1 MVHKK
6 ARSSKKKTTAKKVV
20 KKAPAPARTV
30 APVAEPVTAVQP
42 TEPAVVET
50 PTAAK
55 PAAPAA
61 PKTRTSTRKTTT
73 ARKKPA
79 SAAKKPAPV
88 AEEPTPVVEETAPVV
103 EETTPVVEEVAPV
116 VEEAAP
122 VVEEPAPV
130 VEETAPVV
138 EEATPVVEE
147 AAPVAEEPAPVV
159 EEAAPVAEEPAPVVE
174 EAAPVAE
181 EPAPVVEETTPV
193 VEEAAP
199 AEEEPAPVEEE
210 TAPSVEEDVSPV
222 VEEVKPMYEMS
233 NLPRRSIAFI
243 GSECHP
249 FVKTGGLGDVMY
261 ALPRQLVKL
270 NCDVRV
276 ILPRYACIPQ
286 KFQEKME
293 YRGEFYMDLGNTGRN
308 YYVGIMEYVCDGV
321 VYDFIDNQEF
331 FSSGNP
337 YTNLVDDIP
346 KYCFF
351 SKAALAALNYLNW
364 IPDIVH
370 CHDWQAGLVPVYLRT
385 LFKDS
390 PVGHAQ
396 SILTIHNLR
405 FQGIYN
411 IPTIRYW
418 SGLPNEVF
426 QMGALKDGY
435 QDANMLKGG
444 IAYADRVTTVSGT
457 YAGEIQ
463 TAEYGEHLEG
473 HLRYHSGKLRGIVNG
488 IDYDMW
494 NPATDPALAE
504 HYDLGN
510 VLDHKMANK
519 LALQKEL
526 GLEQDEGKFVIGLI
540 SRLTNQKGLDLVSS
554 IIPMVL
560 DGNTQ
565 VVVLGT
571 GDREYEDTFRYY
583 ESAHRGTF
591 CSCIQYDE
599 ARAHRIYAGAD
610 ALLVPSRFEP
620 CGLTQLNA
628 MHYGTLP
635 IVRETGGLK
644 DTVEPY
650 NTFTGD
656 GNGFTFDR
664 YDAGLLLDAINRAKT
679 LYFTNR
685 YHWDEVVQRDMAK
698 DVSWENS
705 ARQYKDLYLEL
716 TQW

>member
-20 KKAPAPARTV
+20 KKAPTPARTV

-79 SAAKKPAPV
+79 SAAKKPASAAKKPAPV

-103 EETTPVVEEVAPV
+103 EEV
-116 VEEAAP
+116 
-122 VVEEPAPV
+122 APV

-138 EEATPVVEE
+138 
-147 AAPVAEEPAPVV
+147 EEPAPVV
-159 EEAAPVAEEPAPVVE
+159 EEAAPVAEEPVPVVEEDAPVVEEAAPVVE

-181 EPAPVVEETTPV
+181 EPAPVVEETTPM

-390 PVGHAQ
+390 PVGHAR

-510 VLDHKMANK
+510 VLEHKMANK

-526 GLEQDEGKFVIGLI
+526 GLEQNTDKFVIGLI

-554 IIPMVL
+554 IIPQVL

-583 ESAHRGTF
+583 ESVHRGTF
-591 CSCIQYDE
+591 CACIQYDE

>member
-20 KKAPAPARTV
+20 RKAPTPARTV

-103 EETTPVVEEVAPV
+103 EETAPVVEEVAPV
-116 VEEAAP
+116 VEETTP
-122 VVEEPAPV
+122 IVEEVAPV

-138 EEATPVVEE
+138 EEA
-147 AAPVAEEPAPVV
+147 APVV
-159 EEAAPVAEEPAPVVE
+159 EEAAPVVEEAAPVVEEPAPVVE

-181 EPAPVVEETTPV
+181 EPAPVVEETTPM

-331 FSSGNP
+331 FSTGNP

-370 CHDWQAGLVPVYLRT
+370 CHDWQAALVPVYLRT

-390 PVGHAQ
+390 PVGHAR

-411 IPTIRYW
+411 IPTIKYW

-504 HYDLGN
+504 NYDLGN

-591 CSCIQYDE
+591 CACIQYDE

-705 ARQYKDLYLEL
+705 ARQYKNLYLEL

>member
-20 KKAPAPARTV
+20 KKAPTPARTV

-103 EETTPVVEEVAPV
+103 EEVAPV

-122 VVEEPAPV
+122 VVEEPA
-130 VEETAPVV
+130 
-138 EEATPVVEE
+138 PVVEE

-181 EPAPVVEETTPV
+181 EPAPVVEETTPM

-331 FSSGNP
+331 FSTGNP

-390 PVGHAQ
+390 PVGHAR

-411 IPTIRYW
+411 IPTIKYW

-526 GLEQDEGKFVIGLI
+526 GLEQNTDKFVIGLI

-554 IIPMVL
+554 IIPQVL

-583 ESAHRGTF
+583 ESVHRGTF
-591 CSCIQYDE
+591 CACIQYDE

-650 NTFTGD
+650 NTFNGE

>member
-1 MVHKK
+1 MRGDTYRKGRSIMVHKK

-20 KKAPAPARTV
+20 KKAPTPARTV

-103 EETTPVVEEVAPV
+103 EET
-116 VEEAAP
+116 AP

-138 EEATPVVEE
+138 EEVAPVVEEAAPVAEEPVPVVEE

-159 EEAAPVAEEPAPVVE
+159 EEAAPVAEEPAPV
-174 EAAPVAE
+174 A
-181 EPAPVVEETTPV
+181 EETTPV

-199 AEEEPAPVEEE
+199 ADEEPAPVEEE

-390 PVGHAQ
+390 PVGHAR

-526 GLEQDEGKFVIGLI
+526 GLEQNTDKFVIGLI

-554 IIPMVL
+554 IIPQVL

-571 GDREYEDTFRYY
+571 GDREYEDTFRSY
-583 ESAHRGTF
+583 EYAHKGTF
-591 CSCIQYDE
+591 CACIQYDE

-705 ARQYKDLYLEL
+705 ARQYKNLYLEL

>member
-1 MVHKK
+1 MARKK
-6 ARSSKKKTTAKKVV
+6 AEPAKKKPAPTKAAAPAAVEPAPATTEAAPKKEAPVEEKAAPAV
-20 KKAPAPARTV
+20 EKAAPAPAKKEAAPKKE
-30 APVAEPVTAVQP
+30 APVE
-42 TEPAVVET
+42 E
-50 PTAAK
+50 K
-55 PAAPAA
+55 AAPAA
-61 PKTRTSTRKTTT
+61 EK
-73 ARKKPA
+73 AAPA
-79 SAAKKPAPV
+79 PAKKEAAPKKEAPVEEKAAPAAEKAAPAP
-88 AEEPTPVVEETAPVV
+88 AKKEAAPKK
-103 EETTPVVEEVAPV
+103 AAASKKK
-116 VEEAAP
+116 AAP

-130 VEETAPVV
+130 EQAAPV
-138 EEATPVVEE
+138 E
-147 AAPVAEEPAPVV
+147 AAPPAEEPAV
-159 EEAAPVAEEPAPVVE
+159 EVF
-174 EAAPVAE
+174 
-181 EPAPVVEETTPV
+181 
-193 VEEAAP
+193 
-199 AEEEPAPVEEE
+199 
-210 TAPSVEEDVSPV
+210 SD
-222 VEEVKPMYEMS
+222 
-233 NLPRRSIAFI
+233 LPRRSVAFI

-261 ALPRQLVKL
+261 ALPRELVRL

-286 KFQEKME
+286 KYQEKMV
-293 YRGEFYMDLGNTGRN
+293 YRGEFYMDLGKTGRQ

-337 YTNLVDDIP
+337 YINLVDDIP

-351 SKAALAALNYLNW
+351 SKAALAALNFMNW

-370 CHDWQAGLVPVYLRT
+370 CHDWQAALVPVYLRT

-390 PVGHAQ
+390 PVGKAK

-411 IPTIRYW
+411 IPTIQYW
-418 SGLPNEVF
+418 SGLPGEVF
-426 QMGALKDGY
+426 NMGALKEGY
-435 QDANMLKGG
+435 EDANMLKGG
-444 IAYADRVTTVSGT
+444 LAYADRITTVSGT
-457 YAGEIQ
+457 YAQEIQ
-463 TAEYGEHLEG
+463 TSEYGEHLEG
-473 HLRYHSGKLRGIVNG
+473 HLRYHNYKLRGIVNG
-488 IDYDMW
+488 IDYGMW
-494 NPATDPALAE
+494 NPETDPALAVN
-504 HYDLGN
+504 YGLGN
-510 VLDHKMANK
+510 VLEHKMENK

-526 GLEQDEGKFVIGLI
+526 GLEQDEGKFVLGLI
-540 SRLTNQKGLDLVSS
+540 SRLTNQKGLDLVSAV
-554 IIPMVL
+554 IPQVL

-565 VVVLGT
+565 IVVLGT
-571 GDREYEDTFRYY
+571 GDKVYEDTFRGY
-583 ESAHRGTF
+583 EDAYKGTF
-591 CSCIQYDE
+591 SACIQYDE
-599 ARAHRIYAGAD
+599 SRAHRIYAGAD

-650 NTFTGD
+650 NTFSGE

-664 YDAGLLLDAINRAKT
+664 YESGLLLDAINRAKT

-705 ARQYKDLYLEL
+705 AKQYKDLYLEL